1 MSMAALQF
9 RRGNT
14 ASDADPLRAGP
25 GVGHVYLDV
34 SQRLLHCLN
43 DDARRLRQEG
53 VPLTPEELAEHP
65 LHTLTGERVTAA
77 ELPLLIAWREGRAN
91 EATFRLVRESGPVR
105 DILWS
110 ASPLK
115 DSSDRVAGV
124 LGSVCCLVP
133 EPDWQG
139 LAGLAHDLRTPL
151 QSLKNLVTV
160 LDQDVAVEGPLRDVL
175 GRLRSSADR
184 ALLIGLDLLE
194 WCRGPAQGRRRSRT
208 DWFALEPFL
217 QGLAAEQELAAK
229 QKSLALACRL
239 EAVGSWEIHC
249 DRVRLGRLLAN
260 LLANAVRYT
269 TAGRVEFS
277 AAWQEEGGRRVL
289 ALGIVD
295 SGTGISAEEQESIFQ
310 PFARGRA
317 GKDSDPSGSGLGLAV
332 VDRLVEELGL
342 TLEVYSEYGHGS
354 AFHLLLPEAMLRR
367 PAAK

>member
-1 MSMAALQF
+1 MAALQF
-9 RRGNT
+9 RRGNP
-14 ASDADPLRAGP
+14 ASGADPLRVGQ

-43 DDARRLRQEG
+43 EDARRLRQEG

-65 LHTLTGERVTAA
+65 LHTLAGEPVTATQ
-77 ELPLLIAWREGRAN
+77 LPLLVAWREGRPN
-91 EATFRLVRESGPVR
+91 EATFRLIREGGPVLQ
-105 DILWS
+105 ILWS

-115 DSSDRVAGV
+115 DSSNQVAGV
-124 LGSVCCLVP
+124 LGSVRCLVP
-133 EPDWQG
+133 EPDWQA

-151 QSLKNLVTV
+151 HSLKMLVSV
-160 LDQDVAVEGPLRDVL
+160 LDQEPGVEGQLREVL
-175 GRLRSSADR
+175 ERIRSSSDR
-184 ALLIGLDLLE
+184 AMLIGMDLLE
-194 WCRGPAQGRRRSRT
+194 WCRGPVQGSRRSRT

-217 QGLAAEQELAAK
+217 QGLAAEQALAAQ
-229 QKSLALACRL
+229 QKSLALASRL
-239 EAVGSWEIHC
+239 EVARGWEVCC

-277 AAWQEEGGRRVL
+277 AAWQEEGDRRTL

-317 GKDSDPSGSGLGLAV
+317 GKDSDHSGSGLGLAV

-367 PAAK
+367 PTAK